1 MDWEDVKVFLAV
13 ARAGSLAAAAR
24 RLRLSQAT
32 VWRRMHALDEA
43 LSATLFERRSTGY
56 VLTAQGTSFLRALE
70 GVDET
75 ISSARRRLAEGGE
88 TPEGEVRVSLPEFL
102 APLIGRKMP
111 ELIARHPRVRL
122 ESLSASPLAQ
132 LGIRDAD
139 VAIRA
144 ERPLVGGYW
153 ISEPFPI
160 PFALYA
166 SADYVSR
173 HGAPS
178 SLDTLAGHR
187 LIDFDHSIEHA
198 APGPWRDADL
208 SEVLVVFR
216 SSSPHARREAAREGA
231 GVTMLPECLVGDDPT
246 LRVLLPSSSI
256 GALDLMIC
264 VAADL
269 MREPRIAAI
278 VEFLDGCLRGIAA
291 TDRQS
296 QIRRADRLR

>member
-32 VWRRMHALDEA
+32 VWRRMRALDEA

-56 VLTAQGTSFLRALE
+56 VLTTQGTSFLRALD

-75 ISSARRRLAEGGE
+75 FASARRRLAEGGE

-102 APLIGRKMP
+102 APLIG
-111 ELIARHPRVRL
+111 ARVPGLNSSHPRIQL

-132 LGIRDAD
+132 LGVRDAD
-139 VAIRA
+139 VAVRA

-153 ISEPFPI
+153 ISEPYPV

-166 SADYVSR
+166 APAYVQR
-173 HGAPS
+173 HGAPTA
-178 SLDTLAGHR
+178 LDALAGHR
-187 LIDFDHSIEHA
+187 LVDFDHSIEHA

-208 SEVLVVFR
+208 SEVQVVFR
-216 SSSPHARREAAREGA
+216 SSSPHARLEAARGGA
-231 GVTMLPECLVGDDPT
+231 GLAMLPECLVGDDPA
-246 LRVLLPSSSI
+246 LRVVIPSSRV
-256 GALDLMIC
+256 GALGLLIC
-264 VAADL
+264 VNVDL

-278 VEFLDGCLRGIAA
+278 VEFLDEFLQDIAVH
-291 TDRQS
+291 
-296 QIRRADRLR
+296 